1 MKKFFKILAI
11 FGLIFLVFCYFLGAC
26 TADSNN
32 NSSSNSNV
40 EFREV
45 TPEEYEREM
54 QEFIDGQAFDFYNFG
69 LNVYAEDKSNLE
81 IIKDYYKNSEFFD
94 LDNLQVGTKDLRQL
108 FTKDNNAFESVKDDD
123 TGESYVKVPYT
134 YEMYGKNLV
143 VYKGGTWENVE
154 IWISTTSAIS
164 DGSKTGTIRIRR
176 TNQNYSYTTFNFDIS
191 VSAINRTFGND
202 KAFLIKFVGINS
214 NVSGCTSDFV
224 DKYLTNV
231 HIVSFALSSVN
242 KIKTYSS
249 SASVALT
256 AEKFIFNTNN
266 ADSYTPNGY
275 TLSSFLTNDYEFSQ
289 SIDSYVSANKC
300 IKPVN
305 LYYNNNA
312 NSVVNNSNVSNY
324 NDYTYNSDTNTIDFD
339 IDSFLNY
346 FDTDLIP
353 KFRSLFDDIFS
364 NFPSLDVDISTEDNI
379 TYNNLID
386 IINQLTTS
394 TTTTVTGTYPIVTTG
409 GGGCDCDINVN
420 VTVDIA
426 TVTCEAL
433 TTDPFIV
440 GDIDIDNILQAD
452 LPERSISSAS
462 SLLKLAFGFFDSNSE
477 LMAIIFLMAVFV
489 FVSMLFF

>member
-54 QEFIDGQAFDFYNFG
+54 QEFIGGQASFDFG
-69 LNVYAEDKSNLE
+69 LTARAEDKSNAEL
-81 IIKDYYKNSEFFD
+81 IRDYFKNSEFFD

-108 FTKDNNAFESVKDDD
+108 FTKDNNAFKSAEDNE
-123 TGESYVKVPYT
+123 TGDSYVKVPYT

-154 IWISTTSAIS
+154 IWISTTSAVS
-164 DGSKTGTIRIRR
+164 DGSKTGTLRIRR

-231 HIVSFALSSVN
+231 HIVSFSLSSVN

-249 SASVALT
+249 ASSVALT

-339 IDSFLNY
+339 TESFLNY
-346 FDTDLIP
+346 FDADLMP

-364 NFPSLDVDISTEDNI
+364 RFPDVDVDISTEDNI

-394 TTTTVTGTYPIVTTG
+394 TTTTTTVTGTYPVVTG
-409 GGGCDCDINVN
+409 GDINVN

-433 TTDPFIV
+433 TTDSFVI

-452 LPERSISSAS
+452 LPEKSIKSAS
-462 SLLKLAFGFFDSNSE
+462 ALINLGLDFFGCNPE
-477 LMAIIFLMAVFV
+477 LTAIMFLSAVAVFV
-489 FVSMLFF
+489 SILFF